1 MKTLSFILVS
11 LCLILYIFIYSII
24 FFLNKLTNNKLTL
37 LYQGK
42 LNSSQSLPSNKSV
55 DKCE

>member
-11 LCLILYIFIYSII
+11 FILMIYIFIYSII

-42 LNSSQSLPSNKSV
+42 IGSSQSLPSNKSV